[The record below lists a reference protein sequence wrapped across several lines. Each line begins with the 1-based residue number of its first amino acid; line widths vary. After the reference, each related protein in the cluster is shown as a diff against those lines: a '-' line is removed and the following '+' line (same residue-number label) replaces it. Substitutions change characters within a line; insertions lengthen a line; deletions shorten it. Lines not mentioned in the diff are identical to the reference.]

1 MTAEK
6 ATYDR
11 NRRSEGRSRRNEEE
25 RGERKGGFRD
35 RKEGFREER
44 KGGFRGDR
52 KEGFRGDR
60 KEGFHEDRE
69 RRNSFRNRDTEN
81 PRPKRP
87 NTDDGRPKPG
97 PRPQYMHDLR
107 KKREELNED

>member
-6 ATYDR
+6 TTYDR

-35 RKEGFREER
+35 RKEGFRE
-44 KGGFRGDR
+44 
-52 KEGFRGDR
+52 DR
-60 KEGFHEDRE
+60 KEGFHDDRE